1 MRDASANKCGV
12 ISSSYEILA
21 NLMLA
26 DQEFLE
32 NKARYVDDVIAILN
46 QLAEQEANLILRR
59 HGEAGDTLSYTEIS
73 DRVSR
78 EINANYARFFDFFEN
93 NPALCL
99 QPEYENAILHS
110 MPGMIRSDKAYKQ
123 RIRDLPVKIKHAV
136 IANTLAST
144 MVYSGDDNAV
154 FSSIIEAQLKRI
166 PNYQ

>member
-21 NLMLA
+21 NLMLS
-26 DQEFLE
+26 DDEFLD
-32 NKARYVDDVIAILN
+32 NKARYVDDVVAILN
-46 QLAEQEANLILRR
+46 RLAEQEAHLILKR
-59 HGEAGDTLSYTEIS
+59 HSQAGDTLSYTEIS
-73 DRVSR
+73 DRISR

-93 NPALCL
+93 NPAICS

-110 MPGMIRSDKAYKQ
+110 MPEMIRGDSTYRQ

-144 MVYSGDDNAV
+144 MVYSGDDAAV
-154 FSSIIEAQLKRI
+154 FSSIIEAQLKRF